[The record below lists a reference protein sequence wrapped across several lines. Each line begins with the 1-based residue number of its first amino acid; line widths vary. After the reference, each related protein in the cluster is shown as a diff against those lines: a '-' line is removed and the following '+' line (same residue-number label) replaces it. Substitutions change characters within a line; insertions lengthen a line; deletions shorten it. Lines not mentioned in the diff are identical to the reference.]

1 MAGTGKCLLVTGP
14 PVYKIRFGWISIFF
28 FPDFAMKGVGKTTLI
43 MRVLDMMMMRG
54 LSNPNLKI
62 QGFYT
67 QEMRERGGQR
77 VGFQVVTLD
86 GRTSLLA
93 SSSTF
98 SSQESMTSWPS
109 VGKYKVDIASFESIA
124 LPELQVKED
133 THLFIIDE
141 VGKMEMFSPSFFP
154 AVLKVLESNIP
165 LLASIPSP
173 KSGRDLP
180 EVARLKNQPGVTII
194 NLSESNRDSMKR
206 HIFDVLSGWLHNGNQ

>member
-1 MAGTGKCLLVTGP
+1 MAGTGTGTGTGKCLLVTGP
-14 PVYKIRFGWISIFF
+14 P
-28 FPDFAMKGVGKTTLI
+28 GVGKTTLI
-43 MRVLDMMMMRG
+43 MRVLDMMRMRMRMKG

-67 QEMRERGGQR
+67 RKSRPEEMRERRGGQR

-93 SSSTF
+93 SSTV

-154 AVLKVLESNIP
+154 AVLTVLESNIP

-173 KSGRDLP
+173 KSGGHLP
-180 EVARLKNQPGVTII
+180 GVARLKNQPGVTII